1 MKLNSPWLQCSAS
14 LGWFAHWPEWYD
26 VNKMSFAQ
34 SEAQSVCV
42 FVDYLS
48 SERVDTTQSD
58 TKGRGRENGSSVVD
72 VV

>member
-1 MKLNSPWLQCSAS
+1 
-14 LGWFAHWPEWYD
+14 
-26 VNKMSFAQ
+26 MSFAQ
-34 SEAQSVCV
+34 SEAQSVSV

-72 VV
+72 VVR